1 MFVLVETGFAYV
13 VDSIC
18 TGITVKQNTHSVKTI
33 FLLDFFQENVLRAD
47 LI

>member
-18 TGITVKQNTHSVKTI
+18 TGITVKQNTHSVKKI
-33 FLLDFFQENVLRAD
+33 FLLNVFKKTC
-47 LI
+47 